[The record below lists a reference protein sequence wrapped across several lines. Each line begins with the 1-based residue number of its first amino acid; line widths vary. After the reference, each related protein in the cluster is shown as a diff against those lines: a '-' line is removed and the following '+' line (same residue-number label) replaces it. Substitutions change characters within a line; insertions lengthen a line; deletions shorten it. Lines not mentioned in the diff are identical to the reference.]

1 MMFPPQNIRGKEVTE
16 TIMDHA
22 MVNTN
27 KRKILILL
35 LFVFFIFGC
44 ATVPKGPLKPD
55 EVRLI
60 DLKII
65 ETGDKSGDVM
75 LYKAIIGYQHGE
87 KIKPENIRSA
97 CSTWTWLWKT

>member
-1 MMFPPQNIRGKEVTE
+1 MALDN
-16 TIMDHA
+16 H

-27 KRKILILL
+27 IKKIFIPF

-44 ATVPKGPLKPD
+44 ATIPKGPLKPD

-65 ETGDKSGDVM
+65 ETGDKTGHGKF
-75 LYKAIIGYQHGE
+75 YKAIVGYRHGE
-87 KIKPENIRSA
+87 KVKPENIRSA
-97 CSTWTWLWKT
+97 CTTWTWLWKT